1 MEHNEAFKKKV
12 QYIDYFRQ
20 TIDIVNWG
28 GYQLDNGI
36 VMQMPSDKSMQQ
48 RTIFYE
54 KETSVRNI
62 PPGPPTLVRVENK
75 DCLDAAQLLLGE
87 GYHPA
92 VLNMA
97 NRHHPGGGVKYGARA
112 QEESIFRRTNI
123 YRSLYQFAPWASMYR
138 LTASCHQ
145 YPMDKN
151 FGGIYSP
158 DVFVFRETEQKECA
172 LLDNPFYV
180 SVISVAGVY
189 NPQLTADGMMAPS
202 PVELTKNKIRT
213 IFRIGLLNGHD
224 SLVLGA
230 IGCGA
235 FQNPPRHV
243 ALLFKE
249 VMNEPEFRNKY
260 RLLYFAILEDHN
272 SHRAHNPEGNLKP
285 FQTVFADMCSS
296 KA

>member
-1 MEHNEAFKKKV
+1 
-12 QYIDYFRQ
+12 
-20 TIDIVNWG
+20 
-28 GYQLDNGI
+28 
-36 VMQMPSDKSMQQ
+36 
-48 RTIFYE
+48 
-54 KETSVRNI
+54 
-62 PPGPPTLVRVENK
+62 
-75 DCLDAAQLLLGE
+75 
-87 GYHPA
+87 
-92 VLNMA
+92 MA

-138 LTASCHQ
+138 LTASCH
-145 YPMDKN
+145 
-151 FGGIYSP
+151 
-158 DVFVFRETEQKECA
+158 
-172 LLDNPFYV
+172 
-180 SVISVAGVY
+180 
-189 NPQLTADGMMAPS
+189 QLTADGMMAPS